1 MNPNFTITL
10 FEHDVLGRKTHD
22 SCFLNEQKSWKDVHR
37 TCVQSSNFLS
47 ERAFDAMFQAMAT
60 LDIFQKLTS

>member
-22 SCFLNEQKSWKDVHR
+22 SCFLNEQK
-37 TCVQSSNFLS
+37 
-47 ERAFDAMFQAMAT
+47 
-60 LDIFQKLTS
+60 KLKRCPPDMCTKQQFFV

>member
-22 SCFLNEQKSWKDVHR
+22 SCFLNEQKKVEKMSTGHVYK
-37 TCVQSSNFLS
+37 
-47 ERAFDAMFQAMAT
+47 AA
-60 LDIFQKLTS
+60 IFCLNALLMRCFKPWRPSIYFKN